1 LLDEPP
7 AATVSGFISRMI
19 RAFARSLAFVCS
31 AFLATSVAGAAE
43 ELAIFPAEFEL
54 HGSAAR
60 QLIVVERKSGA
71 DFVGDI
77 SGEATLT
84 AEPANIVKIENGVV
98 VPLSDGETVLTARH
112 DGKETTARVVVRGM
126 KTPAPAS
133 FRNHVQPI
141 LAKAGCSLGACH
153 GAAAGQ
159 GGFKLS
165 LRGYDDEG
173 DYLTITHAAVG
184 RRITPAD
191 PARSLLLLKP
201 TNAVPHKGGE
211 RFKPGSAEWQTIVE
225 WIANGTPGPSPNDA
239 RIAGIEVLPPVVR
252 LPEGGK
258 QQVIVRAHFNDGRIE
273 DVTRNAKFTAT
284 DQSVANVDD
293 NGLITVVGHGESA
306 VSAWFLSKIAT
317 GSVTAPFA
325 NALASSAFTEAPARN
340 WIDQLVL
347 DKLRSLNLPPSPR
360 CSDHEFIRRAFLDT
374 IGVLPTPAEVRE
386 FIADTSNDRRDRW
399 IARLLERPEFVDY
412 WTYKW
417 SDLLLVTKRK
427 LKPVA
432 MWAYYKWVR
441 DQVATNTPWD
451 RFARNLLTAQGSTL
465 ENGAANY
472 FVIHQDPREL
482 AETTA
487 LTFLGFSM
495 NCAKCHNHPMEKWT
509 NDDYYGF
516 ANLFSRVRFKNGR
529 EDGENV
535 IFATN
540 EGELV
545 QPLTGQPQPPRPLD
559 GEALA
564 FDAAGDR
571 RIALV
576 EWLTSRDNF
585 YFKRSIVNR
594 IWANF
599 FGVGLVE
606 NVDDIRASNPASNE
620 PLFSAAAEFLAS
632 HRFDLKLLMREIL
645 QSETYQRSSVP
656 VPGNEADAR
665 FHSRYYPRRLMAEV
679 LHDAIAQATGVP
691 TVFKTRAVSEEG
703 EKPLQFP
710 AGWRAVQL
718 PDANT
723 DNYFTKAF
731 GRPDRDLTCECERTA
746 EPSVTQALHL
756 SNGTTINEKLA
767 AKDGFIAKLVAANRP
782 VDEAL
787 DEMYLAAVARPPSA
801 HERERLRA
809 VIAAAGTD
817 QRAALED
824 IFWAL
829 LSSREFLFN
838 H

>member
-1 LLDEPP
+1 
-7 AATVSGFISRMI
+7 
-19 RAFARSLAFVCS
+19 
-31 AFLATSVAGAAE
+31 
-43 ELAIFPAEFEL
+43 
-54 HGSAAR
+54 
-60 QLIVVERKSGA
+60 
-71 DFVGDI
+71 
-77 SGEATLT
+77 
-84 AEPANIVKIENGVV
+84 
-98 VPLSDGETVLTARH
+98 
-112 DGKETTARVVVRGM
+112 
-126 KTPAPAS
+126 
-133 FRNHVQPI
+133 
-141 LAKAGCSLGACH
+141 
-153 GAAAGQ
+153 
-159 GGFKLS
+159 
-165 LRGYDDEG
+165 Y
-173 DYLTITHAAVG
+173 
-184 RRITPAD
+184 
-191 PARSLLLLKP
+191 
-201 TNAVPHKGGE
+201 
-211 RFKPGSAEWQTIVE
+211 
-225 WIANGTPGPSPNDA
+225 
-239 RIAGIEVLPPVVR
+239 
-252 LPEGGK
+252 
-258 QQVIVRAHFNDGRIE
+258 FNDGHSE

-284 DQSVANVDD
+284 DQSVANVDE
-293 NGLITVVGHGESA
+293 NGVVTVVGHGESA
-306 VSAWFLSKIAT
+306 ISAWYLSKIAT
-317 GSVTAPFA
+317 GSVTVPYPNVIAADAFRDAP
-325 NALASSAFTEAPARN
+325 SRN

-347 DKLRSLNLPPSPR
+347 EKLRSLNLPPSPR
-360 CSDHEFIRRAFLDT
+360 CSDYEFIRRAFIDT
-374 IGVLPTPAEVRE
+374 IGILPTPSEVRA
-386 FIADTSNDRRDRW
+386 FVADGRSDKRDRW
-399 IARLLERPEFVDY
+399 IAQLLERPEFVDY

-451 RFARNLLTAQGSTL
+451 VFAGRLLTAQGSSI

-482 AETTA
+482 AETTS

-516 ANLFSRVRFKNGR
+516 ANLFSRVRFKNGGA
-529 EDGENV
+529 DGENV

-545 QPLTGQPQPPRPLD
+545 QPLTGKPQPPRPLD
-559 GEALA
+559 GERLPL
-564 FDAAGDR
+564 DAGGDR

-576 EWLTSRDNF
+576 EWLTSPDNF

-620 PLFSAAAEFLAS
+620 RLFSAAADFLAS
-632 HRFDLKLLMREIL
+632 HRFDLKALMREIL

-656 VPGNEADAR
+656 VAGNETDTR

-679 LHDAIAQATGVP
+679 LHDAIAQAAGVP

-731 GRPDRDLTCECERTA
+731 GRPDRELTCECERTA

-756 SNGTTINEKLA
+756 SNGTTINEKLS
-767 AKDGFIAKLVAANRP
+767 AKDGFIAKLIAADRP
-782 VDEAL
+782 VNESL
-787 DEMYLAAVARPPSA
+787 EEMYLAAIARPPSP
-801 HERERLRA
+801 HERERLSK
-809 VIAAAGTD
+809 VVGEAGED
-817 QRAALED
+817 RRAAFED

>member
-1 LLDEPP
+1 MFRTVTLL
-7 AATVSGFISRMI
+7 S
-19 RAFARSLAFVCS
+19 FVCTGS
-31 AFLATSVAGAAE
+31 AFIACAAEQLAILPADFELAGAA
-43 ELAIFPAEFEL
+43 
-54 HGSAAR
+54 AR
-60 QLIVVERKSGA
+60 QTIVVERKSGGN
-71 DFVGDI
+71 FIGDV
-77 SGEATLT
+77 SREATLS
-84 AEPANIVKIENGVV
+84 ADRDGIVKIDGAVV
-98 VPLSDGETVLTARH
+98 IPLADGQVTLTARH
-112 DGKETTARVVVRGM
+112 GDSDATTHVTVRGM
-126 KTPAPAS
+126 GTPAPAS
-133 FRNHVQPI
+133 FRNHIQPI

-184 RRITPAD
+184 RRITPME

-211 RFKPGSAEWQTIVE
+211 RFKVGSPEWKTVVE
-225 WIANGTPGPSPNDA
+225 WIANGTPAPSAKDA
-239 RIAGIEVLPPVVR
+239 RIMRIEVLPPRVR
-252 LPEGGK
+252 LQEGDK
-258 QQVIVRAHFNDGRIE
+258 QQVIVRAYFSDGRVE
-273 DVTRNAKFTAT
+273 DATRNAKFTAT
-284 DQSVANVDD
+284 DQSVANVDES
-293 NGLITVVGHGESA
+293 GVVTIVGHGESA
-306 VSAWFLSKIAT
+306 ISAWYLSKIAT
-317 GSVTAPFA
+317 GSVASPYP
-325 NALASSAFTEAPARN
+325 NAVADAAFTDAPTRN
-340 WIDQLVL
+340 WIDRLVL
-347 DKLRSLNLPPSPR
+347 EKLRSLNLPPSPR

-374 IGVLPTPAEVRE
+374 IGILPTPAEARE
-386 FIADTSNDRRDRW
+386 FVADQASDKRDRL
-399 IARLLERPEFVDY
+399 IGTLLDRPEFVDY

-451 RFARNLLTAQGSTL
+451 VFARRLLTAQGSSI

-516 ANLFSRVRFKNGR
+516 ANLFSRVRFKNGG

-545 QPLTGQPQPPRPLD
+545 QPLTGKPQPPRPLD

-564 FDAAGDR
+564 FDTAGDR
-571 RIALV
+571 RVALA
-576 EWLTSRDNF
+576 EWLTSPDNF

-594 IWANF
+594 LWANF

-620 PLFSAAAEFLAS
+620 PLFSAAADFLAS
-632 HRFDLKLLMREIL
+632 HAFDLKLLMREIL

-656 VPGNEADAR
+656 VKGNETDTR

-691 TVFKTRAVSEEG
+691 TVFKTRSVSEEG
-703 EKPLQFP
+703 EKPIQFP
-710 AGWRAVQL
+710 IGWRAVQL

-756 SNGTTINEKLA
+756 SNGDTINQKLA
-767 AKDGFIAKLVAANRP
+767 AKDGMIAKLLASQIP
-782 VDEAL
+782 MPEAL
-787 DEMYLAAVARPPSA
+787 DEIVVATLSRPPSA
-801 HERERLRA
+801 QERERMLR
-809 VIAAAGTD
+809 VIAEAGD
-817 QRAALED
+817 EKRAALED

-829 LSSREFLFN
+829 LSSKEFLFN